1 MYWLKIESIRLQ
13 DTVDKGSPLD
23 PQSPAVYFYI
33 GETELKTRRRIHSG
47 VNANFAEVF
56 GVEVNEDDFNS
67 GRLKME
73 IEVFNKGF
81 TGVRNHHVG
90 DWHGILKDVLP
101 RCNDRISLTLD
112 LTHTSRSGNYTK
124 GQIIFVA
131 TVFDGEKAEELKNSS
146 SFSTK
151 SNSLPQESAAVEKIS
166 DDSKAEFLSQLFGE
180 VGELQDDVHCALQ
193 TRYITHGR
201 IYVTNRYLLFYS
213 KLFGSETKI
222 RVPFHQVTSVTR
234 GFIVMPLLIIETT
247 LKKYTFHSFWD
258 FETAFRMIQGYFEQF
273 KQENG
278 IGESGSEG
286 TRTRTS
292 SNIIDIEDEPEIV
305 LCPSQESMDL
315 ETAGEL
321 FKTESAKYRYK
332 MGVIADQRLPVS
344 LATFAKLFVEDE
356 APYNYKAY
364 HESVKDTSVVMSLW
378 QPVGAPYDK
387 GRDLKFFKPV
397 NLPGLA
403 STRGVKLQ
411 NYKRFGDVGLLLC
424 SSTHLE
430 DVPAAD
436 CFSVDDCLEVTASGP
451 DAVKVTITFQV
462 TFVKSTLMKTFIESP
477 TNSEMKKW
485 LGAYFEHLQKKCSDL
500 GSTKAGRSAS
510 ISAPS
515 PSLAPVPTAAA
526 VSAVSTNQ
534 EIKASTTP
542 AVVTPEHAGKSGL
555 GRPLAMGILVLLG
568 ILIIL
573 VVVLLFEVY
582 TLNSRLVSIEK
593 LVQQALNK

>member
-1 MYWLKIESIRLQ
+1 
-13 DTVDKGSPLD
+13 
-23 PQSPAVYFYI
+23 
-33 GETELKTRRRIHSG
+33 
-47 VNANFAEVF
+47 
-56 GVEVNEDDFNS
+56 
-67 GRLKME
+67 ME

-180 VGELQDDVHCALQ
+180 VGELQDGKNQMISD
-193 TRYITHGR
+193 
-201 IYVTNRYLLFYS
+201 
-213 KLFGSETKI
+213 
-222 RVPFHQVTSVTR
+222 
-234 GFIVMPLLIIETT
+234 
-247 LKKYTFHSFWD
+247 
-258 FETAFRMIQGYFEQF
+258 IQGYFEQF